1 MLIRIQTWQYWV
13 GSWYGGHDDTVG
25 PLGGVQEVPVG
36 VVEFVDRV
44 ITMGQAH
51 SHRETKQSGFIVMNA
66 IPVCYNTQ
74 LKLQVLQM
82 IRTMQL
88 VK

>member
-1 MLIRIQTWQYWV
+1 M
-13 GSWYGGHDDTVG
+13 
-25 PLGGVQEVPVG
+25 G

-51 SHRETKQSGFIVMNA
+51 SHRETKQSGLIVMNA

>member
-1 MLIRIQTWQYWV
+1 M
-13 GSWYGGHDDTVG
+13 
-25 PLGGVQEVPVG
+25 G
-36 VVEFVDRV
+36 VVEFVDCV
-44 ITMGQAH
+44 ITMGQAN
-51 SHRETKQSGFIVMNA
+51 SHRETKQSGLIVMNA